1 MPSSGLP
8 SNLSFYSSDPNRVA
22 QLTLITDTVRFT
34 GEQFFDVVEQA
45 LQGGV
50 DAVLVREK
58 HLTSARLLALA
69 SRLRQMTTAYH
80 ARLIIHGQAD
90 IAAAVDADGV
100 HLASVDIPEIAAVCQ
115 WLADDRKTVSV
126 SCHHADELGLAS
138 QYGADYA
145 MLSPI
150 FPTACHPGAPY
161 LGVDTFR
168 QLAATSS
175 IPVIALGGINTSNCL
190 ILEGQPVAV
199 MGALLNAAN
208 PRLAAQQLL
217 ASVRGGPE

>member
-1 MPSSGLP
+1 M
-8 SNLSFYSSDPNRVA
+8 
-22 QLTLITDTVRFT
+22 LITDSARFS
-34 GEQFFDVVEQA
+34 GEQCCDAVEQA

-69 SRLRQMTTAYH
+69 SRLRQMTAAYH
-80 ARLIIHGQAD
+80 TRLIIHGQAD

-100 HLASVDIPEIAAVCQ
+100 HLSSTDIPEIAAVRQ
-115 WLADDRKTVSV
+115 WLADQGKSISV
-126 SCHHADELGLAS
+126 SCHHADELELAS

-145 MLSPI
+145 MLSPV
-150 FPTACHPGAPY
+150 FPTACHPGAPH

-168 QLAATSS
+168 QLAAATAL
-175 IPVIALGGINTSNCL
+175 PVIALGGITTSSCL
-190 ILEGQPVAV
+190 TLAGRPVAV
-199 MGALLNAAN
+199 MGALLNATN

-217 ASVRGGPE
+217 ATAKGESG